1 MPESPKMYV
10 LCARQYAYNDE
21 IYYCESDDSGSCE
34 IIFTKHK
41 TAIKEASK
49 RSFDYVVSDYD
60 GNLDN
65 FYYEPSEFFK
75 SMTIYE
81 QHKNEGLIGPGP
93 HEKIYVEEDPES
105 PLDSINSNMPIER
118 WDEIYDNMISPFYF
132 VQETVVDTSEL
143 LE

>member
-21 IYYCESDDSGSCE
+21 VYYCDSDNSGSCE
-34 IIFTKHK
+34 IIFTNHK

-49 RSFDYVVSDYD
+49 RSFDYVVSDFD

-81 QHKNEGLIGPGP
+81 RHKNEGLIGPGP
-93 HEKIYVEEDPES
+93 YEKISGEEHPE
-105 PLDSINSNMPIER
+105 LEVASIDSNMAIEH